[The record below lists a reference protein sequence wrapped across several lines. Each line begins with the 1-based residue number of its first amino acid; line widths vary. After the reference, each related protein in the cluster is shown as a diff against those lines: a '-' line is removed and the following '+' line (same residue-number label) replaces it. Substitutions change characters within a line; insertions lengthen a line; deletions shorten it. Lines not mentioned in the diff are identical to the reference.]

1 MEHVV
6 LKFDMNEKGV
16 LNPFEATGL
25 REEIS
30 LKLDSLLR
38 QADMGKWIS
47 GRGSQGTIKILLQVK
62 GYEPALH
69 LIESALAGHWLL
81 NRMKI
86 SRY

>member
-1 MEHVV
+1 MS
-6 LKFDMNEKGV
+6 EKV
-16 LNPFEATGL
+16 ALNPFETTDL

-30 LKLDSLLR
+30 IKLDSALR
-38 QADMGKWIS
+38 QAGMGKWIG
-47 GRGSQGTIKILLQVK
+47 GRGSQGMIRILLQVK

-69 LIESALAGHWLL
+69 LIEAALAGHWLL